1 MMKLEHAEHPLVR
14 VAGALVYFDTG
25 APRSL
30 IPVNGAPW
38 VGALGISASAM
49 TIGADSVF
57 AHSQAV
63 LARLTGGLRL
73 NALVGMDLIAKHGLV
88 YDLETGHLGWGISP
102 TRIGRSACLM
112 SDLVMNLPVID
123 IYLGHRRV
131 RAIIDTG
138 CHMDGYFTEMP
149 ETSLDAG
156 VISDESPF
164 VGAFTVTARCVE
176 ISLLTTDYSR
186 IALGQKRFGIAPSG
200 LAFALKAMSVDGVV
214 GPTICRSLGP
224 VAFIE
229 RAVFICSNQ
238 CRTA

>member
-25 APRSL
+25 APQSL

-38 VGALGISASAM
+38 VGALGVSASAM
-49 TIGADSVF
+49 TDSAVSVL
-57 AHSQAV
+57 ANSQAV

-73 NALVGMDLIAKHGLV
+73 NALVGMDLIAKHGLL
-88 YDLETGHLGWGISP
+88 YDLETGQLGWGISP
-102 TRIGRSACLM
+102 TRIGGSTCLM
-112 SDLVMNLPVID
+112 SDLVINLPVID
-123 IYLGHRRV
+123 IYLGRRRL

-156 VISDESPF
+156 VISDDSPF
-164 VGAFTVTARCVE
+164 IGPFTVAARLVE
-176 ISLLTTDYSR
+176 TSLLTTDYSK

-200 LAFALKAMSVDGVV
+200 LASALKAMRVDGVV

-229 RAVFICSNQ
+229 RSVFICSNH